1 MTENAS
7 YKNIE
12 RQSNIELLRI
22 LAIMGVIVLHYNN
35 VSMGGGLLYVQK
47 GSLNFYVL
55 YFLETIF
62 ACAVDLFVIISGYFM
77 CRSNK
82 RSLWKPI
89 ELIVQV
95 IIFSLILYILSS
107 LIKGNPITIKH
118 LLGSLLPKNYFV
130 ILYSCVYVISP
141 FINILFNKLT
151 KRNINQM
158 MTCALLLF
166 SVYPTMVDVISE
178 FRGSQ
183 IIGLSSIGMY
193 GSQWG
198 YTIVNFALMYTIGA
212 FISICDFKLKIL
224 ATKNLL
230 LLMCVNTLF
239 LMSWARLNDAIGVLG
254 ARSAWE
260 YCNPFVIFEAVL
272 ILILFL
278 RIDLGVSRFI
288 NKAASGAFTVF
299 LLHGL
304 FIKRLGIEYFVN
316 QNIFI
321 MIAHVLA
328 TMIGIYLICFL
339 VHLVYKPISAH
350 VFQWLSEKI
359 QLPFIKVD

>member
-35 VSMGGGLLYVQK
+35 VSMGGGLSYVQK
-47 GSLNFYVL
+47 GTLNFYVL

-62 ACAVDLFVIISGYFM
+62 ACAVNLFVIISGYFM

-95 IIFSLILYILSS
+95 VLFSLSLYILSS
-107 LIKGNPITIKH
+107 LIKGNPITLKH
-118 LLGSLLPKNYFV
+118 LTGSLLPKNYFV

-141 FINILFNKLT
+141 FINVLFNKLPQ
-151 KRNINQM
+151 RIINQM

-166 SVYPTMVDVISE
+166 SVYPTMVDLLAAFTGKQE
-178 FRGSQ
+178 M

-198 YTIVNFALMYTIGA
+198 YTIVNFVLMYSIGA
-212 FISICDFKLKIL
+212 YIKKTDCWLNRFSTVRL
-224 ATKNLL
+224 
-230 LLMCVNTLF
+230 LF
-239 LMSWARLNDAIGVLG
+239 LEGGCIFVLMIWAIMPPNWLKKPALFYFRVPFLKKWDFGILG
-254 ARSAWE
+254 QSME
-260 YCNPFVIFEAVL
+260 
-272 ILILFL
+272 
-278 RIDLGVSRFI
+278 
-288 NKAASGAFTVF
+288 
-299 LLHGL
+299 
-304 FIKRLGIEYFVN
+304 
-316 QNIFI
+316 
-321 MIAHVLA
+321 MI
-328 TMIGIYLICFL
+328 
-339 VHLVYKPISAH
+339 
-350 VFQWLSEKI
+350 
-359 QLPFIKVD
+359 